1 MDSTPNLQLP
11 YLIAAQAQKHV
22 THNEALRALD
32 AVVQLLVLDKD
43 LATPPGSPADGSRY
57 IVAAS
62 PTGAW
67 TGNADHI
74 AAWQDGAWAFYA
86 PREGWLAWVA
96 DEDKLYAF
104 SGSAWVE
111 FTAPGVGAPLFG
123 INATAD
129 TTNRLAVKSTASLF
143 DNVGNGHQKKINKAA
158 AGDTAST
165 LYQTGYSGRA
175 EHGLTGDDNFHV
187 KVSPDGS
194 TWYEAM
200 IVDRSTGNVGFGT
213 APTARM
219 TVSNNVTAPPSV
231 GSTSLFHFVGA
242 DAVNPS
248 YVFDAFAGFHVLT
261 ARRANGTNAS
271 KSALAADDAIFQF
284 NANGYNGSAY
294 SNARARIRLFAG
306 EAWSGSAQGTYVTI
320 DTTANGGTSIAEK
333 VRVTGDGKVGIGTTA
348 PSNKLGIEG
357 IAAPETDNSYTLGT
371 ASKRWSEVYAATGTI
386 NTSDARLKTE
396 VADSALGLGFVCALR
411 PRSFKWLE
419 GGRGVEWDEETY
431 EEQEQ
436 ATDQVAGIGTEID
449 IVDGQAVVR
458 QVPTMHE
465 VPLFDE
471 LPMVDAQ
478 GTPILLAKEDGSL
491 VQATHRVPRMRTVQY
506 TRPVKREVAKAGV
519 RTHYGFVAQEVKAA
533 LDEAGVG
540 DFAGWVLSDKNDP
553 GSTQGLRTDQFIAP
567 LIKAVQEL
575 AARVAALEA
584 NH

>member
-1 MDSTPNLQLP
+1 VHRRVD
-11 YLIAAQAQKHV
+11 
-22 THNEALRALD
+22 LRRR
-32 AVVQLLVLDKD
+32 
-43 LATPPGSPADGSRY
+43 GHSPACTDLSDRERCGDYGNRHRGGQV
-57 IVAAS
+57 VAARQ
-62 PTGAW
+62 AC
-67 TGNADHI
+67 
-74 AAWQDGAWAFYA
+74 
-86 PREGWLAWVA
+86 REHPVERVA
-96 DEDKLYAF
+96 
-104 SGSAWVE
+104 GTRRV
-111 FTAPGVGAPLFG
+111 
-123 INATAD
+123 
-129 TTNRLAVKSTASLF
+129 
-143 DNVGNGHQKKINKAA
+143 DNVGNGHQQKINKAA

-175 EHGLTGDDNFHV
+175 EFGLTGDDNFHV

-200 IVDRSTGNVGFGT
+200 IVDRSTGNVGFGA

-231 GSTSLFHFVGA
+231 GASLFHFVGA
-242 DAVNPS
+242 DAANPS

-271 KSALAADDAIFQF
+271 KSALAANDPIFQF
-284 NANGYNGSAY
+284 NANGYHGSDY
-294 SNARARIRLFAG
+294 STARARIRLFAG

-333 VRVTGDGKVGIGTTA
+333 VRVTGDGKLGVGTST
-348 PSNKLGIEG
+348 PSNKLAVEG

-371 ASKRWSEVYAATGTI
+371 AAKRWSEVYAATGII

-396 VADSALGLGFVCALR
+396 VADSALGLSFVCALR

-419 GGRGVEWDEETY
+419 GGRSVEWDEETY

-436 ATDQVAGIGTEID
+436 VTEQVAGTEIE

-458 QVPTMHE
+458 QVPTTFE

-471 LPMVDAQ
+471 LPLVDAQ
-478 GTPILLAKEDGSL
+478 GSPILVAKEDGSL

-533 LDEAGVG
+533 LDAAGAG

-553 GSTQGLRTDQFIAP
+553 DSTQGLRTDQLLAT
-567 LIKAVQEL
+567 LVRAVQEL
-575 AARVAALEA
+575 AARVATLEA
-584 NH
+584 RLTTDA

>member
-67 TGNADHI
+67 AGNADHI
-74 AAWQDGAWAFYA
+74 AAWQDGAWAFYT

-111 FTAPGVGAPLFG
+111 FAAPGVGAPLWG

-129 TTNRLAVKSTASLF
+129 ATNRLAVKSTASLF

-231 GSTSLFHFVGA
+231 GSTACSILWA
-242 DAVNPS
+242 RTPSNPS

-271 KSALAADDAIFQF
+271 KSALAANDPIFQF
-284 NANGYNGSAY
+284 NANGYNGSDY

-371 ASKRWSEVYAATGTI
+371 ASQALERGVRGNRHHQHLRRAPQDGGGRQRLG
-386 NTSDARLKTE
+386 ARLR
-396 VADSALGLGFVCALR
+396 VRAAAALVQMAGRR
-411 PRSFKWLE
+411 PRRRVGRGNLRGAGAGDRSGGGHRNRDRHRRRP
-419 GGRGVEWDEETY
+419 GGRAPGAHDVRG
-431 EEQEQ
+431 
-436 ATDQVAGIGTEID
+436 AAVRRAA
-449 IVDGQAVVR
+449 DGRCA
-458 QVPTMHE
+458 
-465 VPLFDE
+465 
-471 LPMVDAQ
+471 
-478 GTPILLAKEDGSL
+478 
-491 VQATHRVPRMRTVQY
+491 
-506 TRPVKREVAKAGV
+506 
-519 RTHYGFVAQEVKAA
+519 
-533 LDEAGVG
+533 
-540 DFAGWVLSDKNDP
+540 
-553 GSTQGLRTDQFIAP
+553 GLRRSCWPRRTAAWCRPRIACRACGRCSTP
-567 LIKAVQEL
+567 APSS
-575 AARVAALEA
+575 ARWPRRAYARTTA
-584 NH
+584 SSPRR